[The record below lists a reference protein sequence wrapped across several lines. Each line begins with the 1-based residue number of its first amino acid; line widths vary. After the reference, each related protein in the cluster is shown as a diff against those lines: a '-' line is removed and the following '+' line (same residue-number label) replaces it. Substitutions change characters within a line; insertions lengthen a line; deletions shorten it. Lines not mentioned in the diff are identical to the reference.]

1 MDLNPEIVSLI
12 DEIKNDRTHGASEL
26 ARQAARVLKITAE
39 RSQAVSPEQVLNEL
53 RSVALDLGQARP
65 AMAPIFNMTRALLG
79 AVASQAAP
87 TTLPKLKLFA
97 ASRAEEM
104 LDSSSLAVAR
114 IAEQG
119 TKLIASGDRIIT
131 HSYSSTVVA
140 ALKKAFDKWGSI
152 TVIATKSG
160 PGGSGQITAAKLHD
174 YGIPVTLIDD
184 TAMAGYIQK
193 ADVAIIG
200 ADRICADGQ
209 VVNGAGSYQLAL
221 VAARNKVPL
230 YVLCELLK
238 FDPRLMGDQVD
249 LEESGPDELVTPARL
264 PSGIM
269 VSNPRFDITPPE
281 LVTGILTEKGLL
293 TGKQVT
299 SYLSS
304 LVTPDTPE
312 IGSP

>member
-1 MDLNPEIVSLI
+1 MDLNPEIVPLI
-12 DEIKNDRTHGASEL
+12 DEIKNDRAHGASEL
-26 ARQAARVLKITAE
+26 ARQAVRVLKITAE
-39 RSQAVSPEQVLNEL
+39 HSHAISPEQLLHEL
-53 RSVALDLGQARP
+53 RGVAGNLEQARP

-79 AVASQAAP
+79 GIASPAAP
-87 TTLPKLKLFA
+87 MTLSKLKLFVTSGA
-97 ASRAEEM
+97 DEV
-104 LDSSSLAVAR
+104 LNSSSLAVAR
-114 IAEQG
+114 IAEQ
-119 TKLIASGDRIIT
+119 TTELLASGDRVIT

-174 YGIPVTLIDD
+174 YGIPVTSIDD
-184 TAMAGYIQK
+184 TAMASYMQK
-193 ADVAIIG
+193 ADIAIIG

-209 VVNGAGSYQLAL
+209 VVNGVGSYQLAL

-238 FDPRLMGDQVD
+238 FDPRLRGDQVD
-249 LEESGPDELVTPARL
+249 LEEDEPDELATPARL

-269 VSNPRFDITPPE
+269 VKNPLFDITPSE

-304 LVTPDTPE
+304 LVTTDTPE
-312 IGSP
+312 KGSP